1 VPRSGGLTAQTW
13 RARDCVRN
21 AYEGQRTRWLSRLS
35 GAAYE
40 EATRPAERHVEL
52 QRGLGVLGFL
62 PSAVQAN
69 GVYGA
74 PTRNAV
80 MAWQS
85 GHGRT
90 ATGFIGEDDARAI
103 QREASNAVDPNHL
116 PRLAPPGPRDEI
128 PLSRRK
134 GIFVV
139 PGLINETITL
149 GFILDSG
156 AADVQI
162 PIDVV
167 MTLAC
172 AGTISDGDF
181 VGTQTYTMADGS
193 TLKGDQFML
202 RQLRLGTHAV
212 RNVLASIGPPKGDLL
227 LGQSFLSRFGTWAI
241 DNARSVLILQA
252 ANAEQPGLSGAPR

>member
-1 VPRSGGLTAQTW
+1 
-13 RARDCVRN
+13 
-21 AYEGQRTRWLSRLS
+21 
-35 GAAYE
+35 
-40 EATRPAERHVEL
+40 
-52 QRGLGVLGFL
+52 
-62 PSAVQAN
+62 
-69 GVYGA
+69 
-74 PTRNAV
+74 
-80 MAWQS
+80 
-85 GHGRT
+85 
-90 ATGFIGEDDARAI
+90 
-103 QREASNAVDPNHL
+103 
-116 PRLAPPGPRDEI
+116 
-128 PLSRRK
+128 
-134 GIFVV
+134 
-139 PGLINETITL
+139 
-149 GFILDSG
+149 
-156 AADVQI
+156 
-162 PIDVV
+162 